1 MAYIKNRKHPIARS
15 NPVAQTLATAKAA
28 TVLTGLALT
37 LPLHAQ
43 TGTPGAAPTLPQVNV
58 RGEASSDYKADS
70 AGSPK
75 FTQPLV
81 DTTQSISVIKE
92 QIMREQGATTL
103 TEALRNVPGVSTFFV
118 GENGNS
124 NTGDAVYMRGFDS
137 SSSIFVDGVRDLGSI
152 SRDVFNTEQID
163 VIKGPSGSDFG
174 RSAPTGSI
182 NMVTKQPRLDDS
194 FDASLGLGSGSYKRS
209 TVDWNKKLEGFDGAA
224 FRLNAMV
231 QDAGVPG
238 RDHVKNDRWG
248 IAPSLALGL
257 GTDNRA
263 FIDLLHVKQKNTPD
277 GGVFTLGLPGY
288 TSPDP
293 ARPYLGTA
301 PAVNSKNYYG
311 TASDRDDVTADMAT
325 LRLEH
330 DFSADT
336 TVRNTT
342 RWGRSKQDYLL
353 TAPFASSA
361 FFIAPAGSDPST
373 WRIRRLLNTK
383 DVRNEILTNQTNFTT
398 RLETA
403 GLRHDLST
411 GVELT
416 REKQTN
422 WLFAT
427 LNAPEANVY
436 NPDSSVT
443 IAPYDRSGAY
453 NEGQTTT
460 YAIYAFDTLHLNS
473 QWQLN
478 AGLRYEHYRT
488 EYDSFPATGATTAPT
503 FLKKSDNLL
512 NYKVGVLYK
521 PLPNG
526 SVYVNYALSQQ
537 PPGGNNF
544 QLAAAGSGTS
554 ANRTDFNP
562 QKAKSTE
569 LGTKWELMDKK
580 LLLSAALFR
589 TEIENEVVND
599 TANGGGISQDGKKR
613 VQGLELG
620 AVGQITPAWSVSAGF
635 TVQNAKVEKGASLAA
650 DGGSEL
656 TYTPK
661 TAATLWSTY
670 QLPYNL
676 TLGGGARYSGG
687 LKRGTDGAI
696 GTPSY
701 TESYWV
707 FDAMAGYKVSKNVN
721 LQFNVYNLFDKDYVA
736 AINKSGYRYLPG
748 VERSYR
754 LVANVSF

>member
-293 ARPYLGTA
+293 ARPYLG
-301 PAVNSKNYYG
+301 
-311 TASDRDDVTADMAT
+311 
-325 LRLEH
+325 
-330 DFSADT
+330 
-336 TVRNTT
+336 
-342 RWGRSKQDYLL
+342 
-353 TAPFASSA
+353 
-361 FFIAPAGSDPST
+361 
-373 WRIRRLLNTK
+373 
-383 DVRNEILTNQTNFTT
+383 
-398 RLETA
+398 
-403 GLRHDLST
+403 LS
-411 GVELT
+411 L
-416 REKQTN
+416 
-422 WLFAT
+422 
-427 LNAPEANVY
+427 
-436 NPDSSVT
+436 
-443 IAPYDRSGAY
+443 IH
-453 NEGQTTT
+453 
-460 YAIYAFDTLHLNS
+460 I
-473 QWQLN
+473 
-478 AGLRYEHYRT
+478 
-488 EYDSFPATGATTAPT
+488 
-503 FLKKSDNLL
+503 
-512 NYKVGVLYK
+512 
-521 PLPNG
+521 
-526 SVYVNYALSQQ
+526 
-537 PPGGNNF
+537 
-544 QLAAAGSGTS
+544 
-554 ANRTDFNP
+554 
-562 QKAKSTE
+562 
-569 LGTKWELMDKK
+569 
-580 LLLSAALFR
+580 
-589 TEIENEVVND
+589 
-599 TANGGGISQDGKKR
+599 
-613 VQGLELG
+613 
-620 AVGQITPAWSVSAGF
+620 
-635 TVQNAKVEKGASLAA
+635 
-650 DGGSEL
+650 
-656 TYTPK
+656 
-661 TAATLWSTY
+661 
-670 QLPYNL
+670 
-676 TLGGGARYSGG
+676 
-687 LKRGTDGAI
+687 
-696 GTPSY
+696 
-701 TESYWV
+701 
-707 FDAMAGYKVSKNVN
+707 
-721 LQFNVYNLFDKDYVA
+721 
-736 AINKSGYRYLPG
+736 
-748 VERSYR
+748 
-754 LVANVSF
+754 